1 MAFPVLS
8 TYRLQ
13 LRGES
18 SGFGFTFADAENLL
32 DYFAELG
39 VSHLYLSPILT
50 PTGGSPHGYDVADP
64 TTVSAELG
72 GPEGLARL
80 SAAARARGMGLVV
93 DIVPN
98 HLGVDKPQ
106 QNPWWWDVLRH
117 GPSSV
122 YAPFFDI
129 DWDLAGGRIVL
140 PVLGSDD
147 DVVDLTVDGDVLRLG
162 DLAFPIAPGTG
173 EGTGAEVHDRQ
184 HYQLVGWKRGVC
196 GYRRFFSITSLAG
209 LRQEDRSVFDASHA
223 EVARWFAEGLVDG
236 VRIDHPDGLSDPL
249 GYLHWLRDLVGPDA
263 WIVIEKILAVD
274 EALEPTLPIAG
285 TTGYDALREIGG
297 IFVDPNGAPA
307 LTALCE
313 SAGIDYQQMP
323 AMLADLKTAVATETL
338 ASELSRLRRCIAAA
352 VGADHPLLPAA
363 IAALLTHIDVYRSD
377 YPGLAA
383 ILPAALAATQ
393 SAAPELGVPL
403 QLIATAL
410 AAGGDDAVAAP
421 PAAQRRGGRSDGKE
435 RRDISGGESAT
446 RLQQLCGAVTAKA
459 VEDCLFYRDARLVS
473 LNEVGGEPLRFGVGA
488 AEFHHRAAARARLWP
503 QAMTTLSTHDTK
515 RGEDVRARI
524 GILSQVPSLWG
535 EFVARWETAAPAP
548 DSATGLFLWQN
559 IFGVWPAS
567 GEVSDDF
574 RDRLHAYSEKAIR
587 EAAWHT
593 SWQDPDA
600 DFESAVHDWLDAVL
614 DGPMARELTNLVIR
628 LQPHAEND
636 ALGQKLLALTV
647 PGIPDIYQG
656 TELWD
661 DSLVDPDNRRPV
673 NYEVRR
679 QACKSLQHPKI
690 RVVKAALQLRSA
702 RPHSF
707 LWGGYHPILAA
718 GAAADHVVAFLRGD
732 DVLVTVSR
740 WTVHLEQSGWGDT
753 VIPIPEGSWT
763 DTLTGSMANGSVAAA
778 ELFADL
784 PVALLERTD
793 G

>member
-1 MAFPVLS
+1 MVFPVLS

-18 SGFGFTFADAENLL
+18 SGLGFTFADAENLL
-32 DYFAELG
+32 DYLAELG
-39 VSHLYLSPILT
+39 VSHVYLSPILT
-50 PTGGSPHGYDVADP
+50 PVAGSAHGYDVTDP

-72 GPEGLARL
+72 GAEGLARL
-80 SAAARARGMGLVV
+80 SAAARAHGMGLVV
-93 DIVPN
+93 DIVSN
-98 HLGVDKPQ
+98 HVGVDKPE

-117 GPSSV
+117 GESSA

-129 DWDLAGGRIVL
+129 DWDLADGRIVL

-147 DVVDLTVDGDVLRLG
+147 DVADLTVDGGLLRLG

-173 EGTGAEVHDRQ
+173 DATGTEVHDRQ
-184 HYQLVGWKRGVC
+184 HYRLIGWRHGRC

-209 LRQEDRSVFDASHA
+209 LRQEDRSVFDTSHA
-223 EVARWFAEGLVDG
+223 EVARWFADGLVDG
-236 VRIDHPDGLSDPL
+236 VRIDHPDGLSDPS
-249 GYLHWLRDLVGPDA
+249 GYLHRLRELIGPDA

-307 LTALCE
+307 LTALLE
-313 SAGIDYQQMP
+313 SAGIDYQHVP
-323 AMLADLKTAVATETL
+323 AMLADLKTAAATETL
-338 ASELSRLRRCIAAA
+338 ASELGRLRRCIVAAA
-352 VGADHPLLPAA
+352 GADHPQLPAA
-363 IAALLTHIDVYRSD
+363 VAALLTHIDVYRSD
-377 YPGLAA
+377 YRGLAA

-393 SAAPELGVPL
+393 SAAPELDVPL
-403 QLIATAL
+403 QLIASAL
-410 AAGGDDAVAAP
+410 VD
-421 PAAQRRGGRSDGKE
+421 
-435 RRDISGGESAT
+435 GGEPAT

-473 LNEVGGEPLRFGVGA
+473 LNEVGGEPHRFGVGA

-524 GILSQVPSLWG
+524 GVLSQVPSLWA
-535 EFVARWETAAPAP
+535 EFVARWEAATPAP
-548 DSATGLFLWQN
+548 EPATGLFLWQN

-567 GEVSDDF
+567 GEVTGEL
-574 RDRLHAYSEKAIR
+574 RDRLHSYGEKAIR

-600 DFESAVHDWLDAVL
+600 DFESAVHGWLDAVL
-614 DGPMARELTNLVIR
+614 DGPVARELTNLVIR

-673 NYEVRR
+673 DYEVRR
-679 QACKSLQHPKI
+679 QALKSLQHRKI
-690 RVVKAALQLRSA
+690 RVVKAALQLRRA
-702 RPHSF
+702 RPDTF
-707 LWGGYHPILAA
+707 LRGGYHPVLAA
-718 GAAADHVVAFLRGD
+718 GTAADHVVAFVRGD
-732 DVLVTVSR
+732 DVLVAVTR

-753 VIPIPEGSWT
+753 VVSIPEGGWT
-763 DTLTGSMANGSVAAA
+763 DALTGAVVTGVVPAA
-778 ELFADL
+778 ELFAEL